1 MIKYLFLILFLRL
14 NFVYSSTQCSC
25 ALGYRNGAQSTD
37 ANLCMG
43 PSERGKRPCYPT
55 PCNADWTPCTNAE
68 EDTLWTKDSSNT
80 GKRPDCPFVKINN
93 QGQNYLW
100 ATLDNCK
107 KKCIDEP
114 TGKCNIVSRFGDTIK
129 SSNEPYHCRF
139 YACPDPNNFQWVTQ
153 SQWGNYAAQCNSY
166 KLLIRHYILNENI
179 INKTRWTNKTRY
191 NNVTI
196 YKNKTNWID
205 KIRWTDKTRW
215 TNKTL
220 YNNITLLQNETIWI
234 NKILWV
240 NRTIYNNITKL
251 HNITSFI
258 NTTIDI
264 INKNSENGD
273 VYIYNKKNNVN
284 ENNTNNNCDEKGE
297 LTQREIIIISV
308 CSVVL
313 FLELAYEF
321 YTKCYME
328 FFCKVTEIIGE
339 NVVETALELSE
350 FEEVFSPDS
359 DTIETTDKNTQT
371 EKNSYGI

>member
-1 MIKYLFLILFLRL
+1 T
-14 NFVYSSTQCSC
+14 VY
-25 ALGYRNGAQSTD
+25 N
-37 ANLCMG
+37 
-43 PSERGKRPCYPT
+43 
-55 PCNADWTPCTNAE
+55 
-68 EDTLWTKDSSNT
+68 
-80 GKRPDCPFVKINN
+80 
-93 QGQNYLW
+93 
-100 ATLDNCK
+100 
-107 KKCIDEP
+107 
-114 TGKCNIVSRFGDTIK
+114 
-129 SSNEPYHCRF
+129 
-139 YACPDPNNFQWVTQ
+139 
-153 SQWGNYAAQCNSY
+153 
-166 KLLIRHYILNENI
+166 
-179 INKTRWTNKTRY
+179 
-191 NNVTI
+191 
-196 YKNKTNWID
+196 NKTNWID
-205 KIRWTDKTRW
+205 KIRWTEKTRWTDKTRWTNKTRYKNITVYNNKTNWIDKIRWTEKTRW

-240 NRTIYNNITKL
+240 NKTIYNNITKL

-313 FLELAYEF
+313 ILELAYEF

-359 DTIETTDKNTQT
+359 DTIETTDKITQT